1 MPHTRSEDIGNIAA
15 GALKFGAG
23 FFRAKP
29 SEETIGR
36 GVATAGTP
44 SRISPTLRDRVSGA
58 FGATRGVQAFEA
70 GRATIEGQEALT
82 GEREARA
89 GAIEGEAQ
97 AATQSFRLSNFLSP
111 KLTTKLTQA
120 LIDVGAD
127 VDGNG
132 IITDVELNK
141 GISKIDTKFLSEGI
155 SEGVKDLQ
163 SQIDI
168 VQTSDGGINK
178 LIEKANASMLA
189 SGQTIS
195 EADFRTN
202 PELATTFPKIAQS
215 IARKDQLEKQ
225 IGQFKRAEEGV
236 KGMVAQPTKRRIR
249 ILSDPLTGEVKR
261 FDIDTGEQLP
271 VGDLQEGDEVV
282 GDTSGQVP
290 TGQAGTQVIDTQPQ
304 RFISPESL
312 RAATGPVSGTLQAF
326 NNLFGFLVPGQIAPN
341 TSEARNRIR
350 LFNKNV
356 VQSLVIN
363 PRAPVAEQAIIQ
375 GFLTDP
381 SRFFADPDEAV
392 TNMLNLRVFLEDTR
406 QAKAT
411 ALARRDIGKKQR
423 AEFTEQ
429 VTAIDSVL
437 GRIPTREQLSPQ
449 QQTITV
455 EDVNNMTI
463 DEIVN
468 VPLEGL
474 SREVEDEMIRR
485 LEAERR

>member
-15 GALKFGAG
+15 GALKIGAG

-29 SEETIGR
+29 SEETIAR

-44 SRISPTLRDRVSGA
+44 SKISPTLRDRVSGA

-155 SEGVKDLQ
+155 TEGISDLQ

-189 SGQTIS
+189 SGQTVS

-202 PELATTFPKIAQS
+202 PELANTFPKIAQS
-215 IARKDQLEKQ
+215 IARKDQINKQ

-236 KGMVAQPTKRRIR
+236 KGMIAQPTKRRIV
-249 ILSDPLTGEVKR
+249 IKTDPFTGEQKR
-261 FDIDTGEQLP
+261 FDLDTGERLSLSDVDP
-271 VGDLQEGDEVV
+271 DDEVV
-282 GDTSGQVP
+282 SDTTQAP
-290 TGQAGTQVIDTQPQ
+290 TGTQVVDTEGKP
-304 RFISPESL
+304 FISREDLTRS
-312 RAATGPVSGTLQAF
+312 TGPVSGTLQAF

-381 SRFFADPDEAV
+381 TRFFADPDEAV

-449 QQTITV
+449 QQAITV